1 MEYTKEINMNEKI
14 IEILTNAK
22 EQLEYYIPKIISTNK
37 LTEHEDINVINE
49 QYRQALKEITM
60 ILDVYKCSTP
70 ISALD
75 KLINQTKDNFDIIIN
90 NCEEIISNNIEIRDY
105 DDYYYQ
111 YKSIF
116 SNLESYFEKL
126 ISIRYLCRI
135 GNQNTIIVGKN
146 GSGKSSF
153 ASFIKN
159 SFSDNIVVIP
169 AQKYLVCTPLHDLK
183 SLSMNRGTLGEVQY
197 RNYIGDLRESR
208 YVDDVLNNLESI
220 FSKLII
226 TFCNEEV
233 KKGLDYYYTKSTEGA
248 ENSLLIQVNNILANI
263 IPGVQV
269 QINSDC
275 RCIDIIKDDNIY
287 NVNAMSDG
295 EKVSLY
301 YILHVILASEDSYI
315 IVDEPETFLNTS
327 VANRLWNSLEEIRQ
341 DCKFIYLSHNI
352 DFIMSRKLAKLIW
365 CVEYTYPNNWVLKDV
380 EFQDNLLPKELI
392 ISLLGAQKT
401 ILFCEGNVGEVSDY
415 SFYSA
420 LFSDK
425 VFVYPVGGH
434 REVIQYVRKFNSSLL
449 NGYYNAVGIIDH
461 DFLSEETID
470 DYLKD
475 KIFTLPF
482 NEIEMALLCDE
493 LLESIVSLY
502 ADEIGTKE
510 KIVDFKNKAFDL
522 LKSNKDKIV
531 SQNVKY
537 YIEEQITTFRIGDAK
552 DMETITEGFYKW
564 FDEFKEKD
572 LFKFFEDKINSI
584 IDSKD
589 YNEFLKISS
598 LKSQL
603 SKGLANKELD
613 SNYLVK
619 AIQRVSKDAD
629 LRKLLIERYFKEF
642 NELISEN

>member
-1 MEYTKEINMNEKI
+1 MSEKI
-14 IEILTNAK
+14 IEILTKAK
-22 EQLEYYIPKIISTNK
+22 EQLEYYIPKILSTNK
-37 LTEHEDINVINE
+37 LSEHEDINVINE
-49 QYRQALKEITM
+49 QYRQALNEITM
-60 ILDVYKCSTP
+60 ILDVYNCSTP

-75 KLINQTKDNFDIIIN
+75 KLIEQTKENFDIIIN
-90 NCEEIISNNIEIRDY
+90 NCKDNISNNITVRNY

-111 YKSIF
+111 YKAIF
-116 SNLESYFEKL
+116 DNLKYYLEKL

-135 GNQNTIIVGKN
+135 GNLNTVIVGKN

-153 ASFIKN
+153 ASFFKN

-169 AQKYLVCTPLHDLK
+169 AQKYLVYKPLNDHK
-183 SLSMNRGTLGEVQY
+183 SLTMNCEGLSLIQGRD
-197 RNYIGDLRESR
+197 YISDLRKSE
-208 YVDDVLNNLESI
+208 DVYNILSSIEDVFSNLI
-220 FSKLII
+220 T
-226 TFCNEEV
+226 TFCNEEI
-233 KKGLDYYYTKSTEGA
+233 KKGLNYYYKKSTEGT
-248 ENSLLIQVNNILANI
+248 ENSLLTQVNNVLSNI

-275 RCIDIIKDDNIY
+275 RCIDILKAGNIY

-327 VANRLWNSLEEIRQ
+327 VANRLWNSLEEIRP

-392 ISLLGAQKT
+392 ISLLGTQKT

-502 ADEIGTKE
+502 VDEIGIKD

-522 LKSNKDKIV
+522 LKSNKDKII

-537 YIEEQITTFRIGDAK
+537 YIEEQITTFRIKDAK

-572 LFKFFEDKINSI
+572 LFKLYEDKINSI

-619 AIQRVSKDAD
+619 AIQRVSKDAN

>member
-1 MEYTKEINMNEKI
+1 MSEKI
-14 IEILTNAK
+14 IEILTKAK
-22 EQLEYYIPKIISTNK
+22 EQLEYYIPKILSTNK
-37 LTEHEDINVINE
+37 LSEHEDINVINE
-49 QYRQALKEITM
+49 QYRQALNEITM
-60 ILDVYKCSTP
+60 ILDVYNCSTP

-75 KLINQTKDNFDIIIN
+75 KLIEQTKENFDIIIN
-90 NCEEIISNNIEIRDY
+90 NCKDNISNNIEIRDY

-111 YKSIF
+111 YKAIF
-116 SNLESYFEKL
+116 DNLKYYLEKL

-135 GNQNTIIVGKN
+135 GNLNTVIVGKN

-153 ASFIKN
+153 ASFFKN

-169 AQKYLVCTPLHDLK
+169 AQKYLVYKPLHDHK
-183 SLSMNRGTLGEVQY
+183 SLTMNCEGLSLIQGRD
-197 RNYIGDLRESR
+197 YISDLRKSE
-208 YVDDVLNNLESI
+208 DVYNILSSIEDVFSNLI
-220 FSKLII
+220 T
-226 TFCNEEV
+226 TFCNEEI
-233 KKGLDYYYTKSTEGA
+233 KKGLNYYYKKSTEGI
-248 ENSLLIQVNNILANI
+248 ENSLLTQVNNVLSNI
-263 IPGVQV
+263 IPGIQV

-275 RCIDIIKDDNIY
+275 RCIDISKANNTY

-327 VANRLWNSLEEIRQ
+327 VANRLWNSLEEIRP

-449 NGYYNAVGIIDH
+449 NGYYSAVGIIDH

-493 LLESIVSLY
+493 LLESIVSFY
-502 ADEIGTKE
+502 VDEIGIKD

-522 LKSNKDKIV
+522 LKSNKDKII

-537 YIEEQITTFRIGDAK
+537 YIEEQITTFRIKDAK

-572 LFKFFEDKINSI
+572 LFKLYEDKINSI

-619 AIQRVSKDAD
+619 AIQRVSKDAN

>member
-1 MEYTKEINMNEKI
+1 MSEKI
-14 IEILTNAK
+14 IEILTKAK
-22 EQLEYYIPKIISTNK
+22 EQLEYYIPKILSTNK
-37 LTEHEDINVINE
+37 LSEHEDINVINE
-49 QYRQALKEITM
+49 QYRQALIEITM
-60 ILDVYKCSTP
+60 ILDIYNCSTP

-75 KLINQTKDNFDIIIN
+75 KLIEQTKENFDIIIN
-90 NCEEIISNNIEIRDY
+90 NCKDNISNNIEIRDY

-111 YKSIF
+111 YKAIF
-116 SNLESYFEKL
+116 DNLKYYLEKL

-135 GNQNTIIVGKN
+135 GNLNTVIVGKN

-153 ASFIKN
+153 ASFFKN

-169 AQKYLVCTPLHDLK
+169 AQKYLVYKPLNDHK
-183 SLSMNRGTLGEVQY
+183 SLTMNCEGLSLIQGRD
-197 RNYIGDLRESR
+197 YISDLRKSE
-208 YVDDVLNNLESI
+208 DVYNILSSIEDVFSNLI
-220 FSKLII
+220 T
-226 TFCNEEV
+226 TFCNEEI
-233 KKGLDYYYTKSTEGA
+233 KKGLNYYYKKSTEGT
-248 ENSLLIQVNNILANI
+248 ENSLLTQVNNVLSNI

-275 RCIDIIKDDNIY
+275 RCIDISKANNTY

-327 VANRLWNSLEEIRQ
+327 VANRLWNSLEEIRP

-502 ADEIGTKE
+502 VDEIGIKD

-522 LKSNKDKIV
+522 LKSNKDKII

-537 YIEEQITTFRIGDAK
+537 YIEEQITTFRIKDAK
-552 DMETITEGFYKW
+552 DMEMICTH
-564 FDEFKEKD
+564 
-572 LFKFFEDKINSI
+572 
-584 IDSKD
+584 
-589 YNEFLKISS
+589 FLGQI
-598 LKSQL
+598 
-603 SKGLANKELD
+603 
-613 SNYLVK
+613 
-619 AIQRVSKDAD
+619 
-629 LRKLLIERYFKEF
+629 
-642 NELISEN
+642 

>member
-1 MEYTKEINMNEKI
+1 MSEKI
-14 IEILTNAK
+14 IEILTKAK
-22 EQLEYYIPKIISTNK
+22 EQLEYYIPKILSTNK
-37 LTEHEDINVINE
+37 LSEHEDINVINE
-49 QYRQALKEITM
+49 QYRQALNEITM
-60 ILDVYKCSTP
+60 ILDIYNCSTP

-75 KLINQTKDNFDIIIN
+75 KLIEQTKENFDIIIN
-90 NCEEIISNNIEIRDY
+90 NCKDNISNNIEIRDY

-111 YKSIF
+111 YKAIF
-116 SNLESYFEKL
+116 DNLKYYLEKL

-135 GNQNTIIVGKN
+135 GNLNTVIVGKN

-153 ASFIKN
+153 ASFFKN

-169 AQKYLVCTPLHDLK
+169 AQKYLVYKPLNDHK
-183 SLSMNRGTLGEVQY
+183 SLTMNCEGLSLIQGRD
-197 RNYIGDLRESR
+197 YISDLRKSE
-208 YVDDVLNNLESI
+208 DVYNILSSIEDVFSNLI
-220 FSKLII
+220 T
-226 TFCNEEV
+226 TFCNEEI
-233 KKGLDYYYTKSTEGA
+233 KKGLNYYYKKSTEGT
-248 ENSLLIQVNNILANI
+248 ENSLLTQVNNVLSNI

-275 RCIDIIKDDNIY
+275 RCIDISKANNTY

-327 VANRLWNSLEEIRQ
+327 VANRLWNSLEEIRP

-502 ADEIGTKE
+502 VDEIGIKD

-522 LKSNKDKIV
+522 LKSNKDKII

-537 YIEEQITTFRIGDAK
+537 YIEEQITTFRIKDAK

-572 LFKFFEDKINSI
+572 IFKLYEDKINSI

-613 SNYLVK
+613 SNYLIK
-619 AIQRVSKDAD
+619 AIQRVSKDAN

>member
-1 MEYTKEINMNEKI
+1 MNEKI

-22 EQLEYYIPKIISTNK
+22 EQLEYYIPQIISTNK
-37 LTEHEDINVINE
+37 LSDYEDINAINE
-49 QYRQALKEITM
+49 QYRQALNEISM
-60 ILDVYKCSTP
+60 ILDVYNCSTP
-70 ISALD
+70 MSALD
-75 KLINQTKDNFDIIIN
+75 KLIDQTKENFDIIIN
-90 NCEEIISNNIEIRDY
+90 NCEENISNNIAVRNY

-111 YKSIF
+111 YKAIF
-116 SNLESYFEKL
+116 DNLESYLEKL

-135 GNQNTIIVGKN
+135 GNLNTVIVGKN

-153 ASFIKN
+153 ASFFKN

-169 AQKYLVCTPLHDLK
+169 AQKYLVYKPLYDLK

-197 RNYIGDLRESR
+197 RNHIGELRESKN
-208 YVDDVLNNLESI
+208 VDDVLTNLESI

-226 TFCNEEV
+226 TFCNEEI
-233 KKGLDYYYTKSTEGA
+233 KKGLNYYYKRSTEGS

-263 IPGVQV
+263 IPGIQV

-275 RCIDIIKDDNIY
+275 RCINILKAGNIY

-295 EKVSLY
+295 EKVTLY

-327 VANRLWNSLEEIRQ
+327 VANRLWNSLEEIRP

-365 CVEYTYPNNWVLKDV
+365 CVEYIYPNNWILEDV

-392 ISLLGAQKT
+392 ISLLGTQKT
-401 ILFCEGNVGEVSDY
+401 ILFCEGIIDEVSDY
-415 SFYSA
+415 SFYST

-449 NGYYNAVGIIDH
+449 NGYYKAVGIIDH
-461 DFLSEETID
+461 DFLSEEKID

-493 LLESIVSLY
+493 LLESIVSFY
-502 ADEIGTKE
+502 ANEITTKE
-510 KIVDFKNKAFDL
+510 KIANFKEEAFDL
-522 LKSNKDKIV
+522 LKKNKDKIV
-531 SQNVKY
+531 SQNVKF
-537 YIEEQITTFRIGDAK
+537 YIEEQINTFKISNAQNI
-552 DMETITEGFYKW
+552 ETIT
-564 FDEFKEKD
+564 DEFYEWFNKLKEKD
-572 LFKFFEDKINSI
+572 LFKMYDDKINTI
-584 IDSKD
+584 IEGKD

-598 LKSQL
+598 LKSEL
-603 SKGLANKELD
+603 SKGLANKLLE
-613 SNYLVK
+613 SNYLIK
-619 AIQRVSKDAD
+619 AIQRVSKDTV
-629 LRKLLIERYFKEF
+629 LRELLVEKYFKEF
-642 NELISEN
+642 KELISDD

>member
-1 MEYTKEINMNEKI
+1 MNNKI

-90 NCEEIISNNIEIRDY
+90 NCEEIISNNNIEIRDY

-111 YKSIF
+111 YKAIF
-116 SNLESYFEKL
+116 SNLESYLEKL

-169 AQKYLVCTPLHDLK
+169 AQKYLVCKSLHDLK

-208 YVDDVLNNLESI
+208 YVDEVLNNLESI

-233 KKGLDYYYTKSTEGA
+233 KKGLNYYYKKSTVGA
-248 ENSLLIQVNNILANI
+248 ENSLLIQLNNILSNI

-365 CVEYTYPNNWVLKDV
+365 CVEYTYPNSWVLEDV
-380 EFQDNLLPKELI
+380 EFQDNLLPNALI
-392 ISLLGAQKT
+392 VSLLGTQKT
-401 ILFCEGNVGEVSDY
+401 ILFCEGIIDEVSDY

-470 DYLKD
+470 DYLKH

-493 LLESIVSLY
+493 ILESIVSLY
-502 ADEIGTKE
+502 ANEVTTKE
-510 KIVDFKNKAFDL
+510 KITNFKKEAFDM
-522 LKSNKDKIV
+522 LKRDKDKVV
-531 SQNVKY
+531 SQNVKF
-537 YIEEQITTFRIGDAK
+537 YIEEQINTFKITDAK
-552 DMETITEGFYKW
+552 NIETIT
-564 FDEFKEKD
+564 DEFYNYFNKLKEKD
-572 LFKFFEDKINSI
+572 LFKFYDDKINSI
-584 IDSKD
+584 IDRND
-589 YNEFLKISS
+589 YYEFLKISS

-603 SKGLANKELD
+603 SKGLANKLLE
-613 SNYLVK
+613 SNYLAK
-619 AIQRVSKDAD
+619 AIQRVAKDVD

>member
-1 MEYTKEINMNEKI
+1 MNKKI

-90 NCEEIISNNIEIRDY
+90 NCEEIISNNNIEIRDY

-111 YKSIF
+111 YKAIF
-116 SNLESYFEKL
+116 SNLESYLEKL

-169 AQKYLVCTPLHDLK
+169 AQKYLVCKSLHDLK

-208 YVDDVLNNLESI
+208 YVDEVLNNLESI

-233 KKGLDYYYTKSTEGA
+233 KKGLNYYYKKSTVGA
-248 ENSLLIQVNNILANI
+248 ENSLLIQLNNILSNI

-365 CVEYTYPNNWVLKDV
+365 CVEYTYPNSWVLEDV
-380 EFQDNLLPKELI
+380 EFQDNLLPNALI
-392 ISLLGAQKT
+392 VSLLGTQKT
-401 ILFCEGNVGEVSDY
+401 ILFCEGIIDEVSDY

-470 DYLKD
+470 DYLKH
-475 KIFTLPF
+475 KVFTLPF

-493 LLESIVSLY
+493 ILESIVSLY
-502 ADEIGTKE
+502 ANEVTTKE
-510 KIVDFKNKAFDL
+510 KITNFKKEAFDM
-522 LKSNKDKIV
+522 LKRDKDKVV
-531 SQNVKY
+531 SQNVKF
-537 YIEEQITTFRIGDAK
+537 YIEEQINTFKITDAK
-552 DMETITEGFYKW
+552 NIETIT
-564 FDEFKEKD
+564 DEFYNYFNKLKEKD
-572 LFKFFEDKINSI
+572 LFKFYDDKINSI
-584 IDSKD
+584 IDRND
-589 YNEFLKISS
+589 YYEFLKISS

-603 SKGLANKELD
+603 SKGLANKLLE
-613 SNYLVK
+613 SNYLAK
-619 AIQRVSKDAD
+619 AIQRVAKDVD

>member
-1 MEYTKEINMNEKI
+1 MSEKI
-14 IEILTNAK
+14 IEILTKAK
-22 EQLEYYIPKIISTNK
+22 EQLEYYIPKILSTNK
-37 LTEHEDINVINE
+37 LSEHEDINVINE
-49 QYRQALKEITM
+49 QYRQALNEITM
-60 ILDVYKCSTP
+60 ILDVYNCSTP

-75 KLINQTKDNFDIIIN
+75 KLIEQTKENFDIIIN
-90 NCEEIISNNIEIRDY
+90 NCKDNISNNITVRNY

-111 YKSIF
+111 YKAIF
-116 SNLESYFEKL
+116 DNLKYYLEKL

-135 GNQNTIIVGKN
+135 GNLNTVIVGKN

-153 ASFIKN
+153 ASFFKN

-169 AQKYLVCTPLHDLK
+169 AQKYLVYKPLNDHK
-183 SLSMNRGTLGEVQY
+183 SLTMNCEGLSLIQGRD
-197 RNYIGDLRESR
+197 YISDLRKSE
-208 YVDDVLNNLESI
+208 DVYNILSSIEDVFSNLI
-220 FSKLII
+220 T
-226 TFCNEEV
+226 TFCNEEI
-233 KKGLDYYYTKSTEGA
+233 KKGLNYYYKKSTEGT
-248 ENSLLIQVNNILANI
+248 ENSLLTQVNNVLSNI

-275 RCIDIIKDDNIY
+275 RCIDILKAGNIY

-327 VANRLWNSLEEIRQ
+327 VANRLWNSLEEIRP

-502 ADEIGTKE
+502 KDEIGIKD

-522 LKSNKDKIV
+522 LKSNKDKII

-537 YIEEQITTFRIGDAK
+537 YIEEQITTFRIKDAK

-572 LFKFFEDKINSI
+572 LFKLYEDKINSI

-619 AIQRVSKDAD
+619 AIQRVSKDAN

>member
-1 MEYTKEINMNEKI
+1 MNEKI
-14 IEILTNAK
+14 IELLTNAK
-22 EQLEYYIPKIISTNK
+22 VELEYYIPKIINTNK
-37 LTEHEDINVINE
+37 LSEHEDINFINK
-49 QYRQALKEITM
+49 QYKQALNEITM
-60 ILDVYKCSTP
+60 ILDVYNGSTP

-75 KLINQTKDNFDIIIN
+75 KLIEQTKENFDIIIN
-90 NCEEIISNNIEIRDY
+90 NCKDNISNNIEIRDY

-111 YKSIF
+111 YKAIF
-116 SNLESYFEKL
+116 DNLNSYLEKL

-135 GNQNTIIVGKN
+135 GNLNTVIVGKN

-153 ASFIKN
+153 ASFFKN

-169 AQKYLVCTPLHDLK
+169 AQKYLVYKPLHDHK
-183 SLSMNRGTLGEVQY
+183 SMTMNCEGLSVIQGRD
-197 RNYIGDLRESR
+197 YISDLRKSE
-208 YVDDVLNNLESI
+208 DVYNILSSLQDI
-220 FSKLII
+220 FSNLIT
-226 TFCNEEV
+226 TFCNEEI
-233 KKGLDYYYTKSTEGA
+233 KKGLNYYYKKSTEGI
-248 ENSLLIQVNNILANI
+248 ENSLLTQVNNVLSNI
-263 IPGVQV
+263 VPGVQV

-275 RCIDIIKDDNIY
+275 RCIDISKANNIY

-295 EKVSLY
+295 EKVTLY

-327 VANRLWNSLEEIRQ
+327 VANRLWNSLEEIRP

-352 DFIMSRKLAKLIW
+352 NFIMSRKLAKLIW
-365 CVEYTYPNNWVLKDV
+365 CVEYTYPNNWVLEAV
-380 EFQDNLLPKELI
+380 EFQDSLLPKELI
-392 ISLLGAQKT
+392 ISLLGTQKT
-401 ILFCEGNVGEVSDY
+401 ILFCEGIVDEVSDY

-493 LLESIVSLY
+493 LLENVVSLY
-502 ADEIGTKE
+502 ADESTTKA
-510 KIVDFKNKAFDL
+510 KIARFKEEAFEL
-522 LKSNKDKIV
+522 LKSNKGKIV
-531 SQNVKY
+531 SENVKY
-537 YIEEQITTFRIGDAK
+537 YIEEQITTYKITDAQNF
-552 DMETITEGFYKW
+552 ETITDGIYEW
-564 FDEFKEKD
+564 FNELKEKD
-572 LFKFFEDKINSI
+572 LFKLYDDKISSI
-584 IDSKD
+584 IEHKD

-598 LKSQL
+598 LKSAL
-603 SKGLANKELD
+603 SRGLANKLLD
-613 SNYLVK
+613 SDYLLK
-619 AIQRVSKDAD
+619 AIQRVSKNAD
-629 LRKLLIERYFKEF
+629 LREILVEKYFKDF
-642 NELISEN
+642 KKLISED